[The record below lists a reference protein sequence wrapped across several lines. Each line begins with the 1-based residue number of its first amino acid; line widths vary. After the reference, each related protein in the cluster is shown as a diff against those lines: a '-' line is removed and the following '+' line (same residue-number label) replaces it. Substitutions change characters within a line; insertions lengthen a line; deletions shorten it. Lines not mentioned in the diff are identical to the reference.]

1 MGADLFGSFAESSC
15 AALVIAAQTGG
26 LTTTISANEAIWEN
40 WGYVSF
46 PLIISCTG
54 IIACFLTSFVATSVK
69 HMELNQVEP
78 KLKGQI
84 MISTIIETILLFV
97 VSMTM
102 MPESTLSSFRNFAIY
117 IYKIY

>member
-26 LTTTISANEAIWEN
+26 LAVANDGYEAIWEN

-46 PLIISCTG
+46 PLVISCTG
-54 IIACFLTSFVATSVK
+54 IIACFFTSFVATSVK
-69 HMELNQVEP
+69 HLDFKDVEP

-97 VSMTM
+97 VSMTL
-102 MPESTLSSFRNFAIY
+102 MPEKALSI
-117 IYKIY
+117 I